1 MIAGSLEVL
10 LSLNFGQKNKTM
22 KKAYYSFIILGLLGL
37 FLGCL
42 EEVEIDTSVEASI
55 NIEEILIVEATLTDE
70 MKNQMIILS
79 RGSSFTNDSTEGYE
93 RDAIVNVIDDIGNNF
108 SFFDNGEG
116 KYVSET
122 PFAAQ
127 EDVSYQLLVT
137 TSRGEEL
144 GSERVTSS
152 GVSTIDDIY
161 AQRII
166 SDGGD
171 DGMAIFVDSSNPSG
185 EFNNYR
191 YNYEET
197 YKIIA
202 PNWTSREFE
211 IIQEELEFIVDQ
223 ETEEVIEIIYPDVKL
238 VERKQEERV
247 CYNTVPSNEILLS
260 DGISLDRNVLGGN
273 LVRFINKIDPI
284 LSHRYSILVRQFL
297 QSADA
302 ANFYN
307 TLLQFSQ
314 NANVFTEIQ
323 PGLIEGNVSFVNDP
337 DAVVIGYFD
346 VASVTER
353 RLFFDYDEFFPG
365 EELPPYFGTVNCVR
379 KLAPRLGNPE
389 RDGPPPPAPDICGGG
404 QSLIELIQLEDIEFF
419 LSTSDPPGVC
429 EGPYFVTQREC
440 GDCTALGSNIVPE
453 FWIE

>member
-1 MIAGSLEVL
+1 MKKLLYSIIGTGLIL
-10 LSLNFGQKNKTM
+10 LSF
-22 KKAYYSFIILGLLGL
+22 
-37 FLGCL
+37 GCL

-70 MKNQMIILS
+70 LKNQIILLS
-79 RGSSFTNDSTEGYE
+79 RGSSFANDSTELYE
-93 RDAIVNVIDDIGNNF
+93 RNAMVSIVDNTGNRFVFLDD
-108 SFFDNGEG
+108 GEG
-116 KYVSET
+116 RYVSET
-122 PFAAQ
+122 SFAAQ
-127 EDVSYQLLVT
+127 SGVSYQLSVVT
-137 TSRGEEL
+137 DRGEEL
-144 GSERVTSS
+144 ISEQVTSS
-152 GVSTIDDIY
+152 GISTIDNIY
-161 AQRII
+161 AERII

-185 EFNNYR
+185 ELNNYR
-191 YNYEET
+191 YTYEET

-211 IIQEELEFIVDQ
+211 IIEEGGEPILDEDGELIAFTV
-223 ETEEVIEIIYPDVKL
+223 PDVQLKL
-238 VERKQEERV
+238 REQEERV
-247 CYNTVPSNEILLS
+247 CYNTVSSNEILLS

-273 LVRFINKIDPI
+273 LIRFINRIDPI

-353 RLFFDYDEFFPG
+353 RLFFDYTDFFPG
-365 EELPPYFGTVNCVR
+365 EDLPPYFGTVNCVR
-379 KLAPRLGNPE
+379 KIAPLLGDPE
-389 RDGPPPPAPDICGGG
+389 RDGPPPPAPDICGGA
-404 QSLIELIQLEDIEFF
+404 QSLVELIQLEDIEFF

-453 FWIE
+453 FWTEE